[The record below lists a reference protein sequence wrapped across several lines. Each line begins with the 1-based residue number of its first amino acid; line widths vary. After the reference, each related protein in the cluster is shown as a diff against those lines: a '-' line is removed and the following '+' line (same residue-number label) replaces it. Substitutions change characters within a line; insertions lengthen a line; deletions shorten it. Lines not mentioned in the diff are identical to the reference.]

1 MMTENERR
9 HPERQRRICYRGE
22 GSRKLVTR
30 GIDSSLCVTV
40 PFPVF
45 PTQHDGERKASSKE
59 NAKDLYLW

>member
-1 MMTENERR
+1 MADSYALAKRHSEGNVNR

-30 GIDSSLCVTV
+30 GIDSSLRATV

-45 PTQHDGERKASSKE
+45 STQHS
-59 NAKDLYLW
+59 YLRSE